1 MWFLYRSSC
10 NLLFDFLHLAAPR
23 QRIELTFD
31 EPYYIE
37 PSFECR
43 FDHLEVR
50 DGPFGFSPLINRYCG
65 LKSPA
70 LIRSTGRFMWIKFTS
85 DEELEGKGFQAKY
98 SFIPGKDA
106 LNSDPVMSVRG
117 CRCQRSRA
125 ACHQACSCRQS
136 DIAIVTASVLLILQH
151 PGLKPLRKI
160 A

>member
-1 MWFLYRSSC
+1 MLEACLFITSCLCVFYLDLHLIFCSIFLC
-10 NLLFDFLHLAAPR
+10 LAAPR

-70 LIRSTGRFMWIKFTS
+70 LIRSTGRFMWIKFIS

-106 LNSDPVMSVRG
+106 
-117 CRCQRSRA
+117 
-125 ACHQACSCRQS
+125 
-136 DIAIVTASVLLILQH
+136 
-151 PGLKPLRKI
+151 
-160 A
+160 

>member
-1 MWFLYRSSC
+1 MVFLSRSSF
-10 NLLFDFLHLAAPR
+10 NLLLNFFLCLAAPR

-70 LIRSTGRFMWIKFTS
+70 LIRSTGRFMWIKFIS

-98 SFIPGKDA
+98 SFIPGKD
-106 LNSDPVMSVRG
+106 V
-117 CRCQRSRA
+117 
-125 ACHQACSCRQS
+125 
-136 DIAIVTASVLLILQH
+136 
-151 PGLKPLRKI
+151 
-160 A
+160 

>member
-1 MWFLYRSSC
+1 MRSFQFLFI
-10 NLLFDFLHLAAPR
+10 LLFWRPVSSLFHVDLHLIFCLIFLRPAAPR

-70 LIRSTGRFMWIKFTS
+70 LIRSTGRFMWIKFIS

-98 SFIPGKDA
+98 SFIPGK
-106 LNSDPVMSVRG
+106 N
-117 CRCQRSRA
+117 
-125 ACHQACSCRQS
+125 
-136 DIAIVTASVLLILQH
+136 T
-151 PGLKPLRKI
+151 
-160 A
+160 